1 MVKNP
6 PAMQET
12 WVGKIPWRR
21 EWLPTPVTLPGKS
34 HGRGAWRAT
43 VPGVAESDMTEQLRF
58 SLFTMQFCLQ
68 RVTKGRSEQSLTL
81 DSGQPAL
88 CPKPSPKS
96 ITAAASLPGQTHLSP
111 SRGTSG
117 LSLVAQMVKNLPA
130 MWETRVLSLGRE
142 DSLEKKMA
150 THSSILAWRIPWTE
164 QPGRLQSMVLRRVK
178 HNLLTNTST
187 FTE

>member
-1 MVKNP
+1 MD
-6 PAMQET
+6 
-12 WVGKIPWRR
+12 
-21 EWLPTPVTLPGKS
+21 
-34 HGRGAWRAT
+34 RGAWRAT

-68 RVTKGRSEQSLTL
+68 RVTKGPSEQSLTL

-150 THSSILAWRIPWTE
+150 THSSTLAWKIPWTE
-164 QPGRLQSMVLRRVK
+164 ELGACYCSWGRKESGTTERLHFLMSSLEKCLLRSSA
-178 HNLLTNTST
+178 H
-187 FTE
+187 FF